1 MRALELP
8 AKDCPHQTL
17 ETYGERHAVHH
28 PSRTLPVDKIS
39 SYLWT
44 QSCKQSSMQLKYTKL
59 QTKFLH
65 NLSTQFTN
73 KISMLLQYAKVTNT
87 NQT

>member
-17 ETYGERHAVHH
+17 ETYGETHAVHH
-28 PSRTLPVDKIS
+28 PSRTLPVDKIF

-44 QSCKQSSMQLKYTKL
+44 QKL
-59 QTKFLH
+59 QTKVLC
-65 NLSTQFTN
+65 NLSTQNYKQNFYTSYKQN
-73 KISMLLQYAKVTNT
+73 FYATSVHKSYKH
-87 NQT
+87 